1 MSLVFDVLLILCGGK
16 HNIHAFH
23 LFYSKSYMVSP
34 MACFQCAVGQTISM
48 LSALTLTAMI
58 FFLLFFLRLLNL
70 FILHF
75 KLYCRLRIN
84 KTISIVVLFFASDH

>member
-23 LFYSKSYMVSP
+23 LFYSKSYMVFP
-34 MACFQCAVGQTISM
+34 RACFQCAVGQTISM
-48 LSALTLTAMI
+48 LSALTLPAMI
-58 FFLLFFLRLLNL
+58 FFSLRLLSL

-75 KLYCRLRIN
+75 KLYCRRRIN